1 MTSNA
6 LTTKPAVVPD
16 VRGDLVDVTVLL
28 DDLVRDV
35 QNAVRVHG
43 PAVVTRDM

>member
-6 LTTKPAVVPD
+6 RTSKPAVVPD

-35 QNAVRVHG
+35 QDTVGVHG